1 VLETI
6 LIFAAGFLTASV
18 LALMILPGVNARAS
32 RLARRR
38 LAAQFP
44 ISIEELTA
52 QMDYVRAEGAVEIR
66 KVERRL
72 EKAREE
78 HARARTSLGAIEA
91 TERRETLDMSAQIER
106 LSQEKAALVAERD
119 ALGQDRDEKRIA
131 IASLETRLASA
142 DAALEALHRREH
154 EQAAHAPRPG
164 EIARENALL
173 RERIEAVSADII
185 ALATARTPSPP
196 LPPAA

>member
-1 VLETI
+1 MLETV

-52 QMDYVRAEGAVEIR
+52 QMDYVRAEGAVAVR
-66 KVERRL
+66 KLERQL
-72 EKAREE
+72 DRERE
-78 HARARTSLGAIEA
+78 AHAEARAAIGVA
-91 TERRETLDMSAQIER
+91 DAARRRETQDISAEVEQLRSEN
-106 LSQEKAALVAERD
+106 AAFKAERD
-119 ALGQDRDEKRIA
+119 ALEQDRDEKRIA
-131 IASLETRLASA
+131 IAGLETQLASVSTS
-142 DAALEALHRREH
+142 LEALRRKVPVRAIEP
-154 EQAAHAPRPG
+154 E

-173 RERIEAVSADII
+173 RERIEAVAADIVT
-185 ALATARTPSPP
+185 LADARER
-196 LPPAA
+196 PPAA

>member
-1 VLETI
+1 MLETA
-6 LIFAAGFLTASV
+6 LIFAAGFLAAAV

-66 KVERRL
+66 KLERQL
-72 EKAREE
+72 DKEHEA
-78 HARARTSLGAIEA
+78 HARARAALGAVEA
-91 TERRETLDMSAQIER
+91 SERRATLDMTARIEQLTR
-106 LSQEKAALVAERD
+106 EKAALAAELD
-119 ALGQDRDEKRIA
+119 AVSQDRDEKRIA

-142 DAALEALHRREH
+142 DAGLAAMQRREGAPA
-154 EQAAHAPRPG
+154 QDAAGADDV
-164 EIARENALL
+164 ARENAQL
-173 RERIEAVSADII
+173 RERIEAVSADIV
-185 ALATARTPSPP
+185 ALAASRTPPS
-196 LPPAA
+196 AA